1 MRSLWRIR
9 TGLLVGLTVLV
20 GAYLPSS
27 VAYASPFGQGVFSA
41 DVPFGSIT
49 SLAINLGGNVSLG
62 LVPDSGNLR
71 GTGSHTIV
79 VTSTDVVG
87 YQLFVRSTT
96 TTNLENGSNTIAA
109 SGNSSPAPLGVGSW
123 GFNTDSSTNFVGMT
137 TTPYLIKDTTGPSK
151 NGDNTTV
158 TYSAYTSA
166 SQPAGTYST
175 SVTYT
180 AVAENQ

>member
-1 MRSLWRIR
+1 MRVLQRLR
-9 TGLLVGLTVLV
+9 VAVLV
-20 GAYLPSS
+20 TILIACSFAPS
-27 VAYASPFGQGVFSA
+27 AYASPFGQGVFGA

-49 SLAINLGGNVSLG
+49 SLSINLGGNVSLS
-62 LVPDSGNLR
+62 LAPDSGNLR
-71 GTGSHTIV
+71 GVGSHTIT

-87 YQLFVRSTT
+87 YQLFVRATSSTDLT
-96 TTNLENGSNTIAA
+96 SGSSTIAA
-109 SGNSSPAPLGVGSW
+109 SANSTPNALALGSW
-123 GFNTDSSTNFVGMT
+123 GFNADASTNFVGMT

-158 TYSAYTSA
+158 TYSAYATN
-166 SQPAGTYST
+166 SQPAGTYTT

>member
-1 MRSLWRIR
+1 MRVLRR
-9 TGLLVGLTVLV
+9 LRALVLAVTVAV
-20 GAYLPSS
+20 CS
-27 VAYASPFGQGVFSA
+27 VAPTAYASPFGQGLFGE

-49 SLAINLGGNVSLG
+49 SLSINLGGDVSLN

-71 GTGSHTIV
+71 GTGSHTIT

-87 YQLFVRSTT
+87 YQLFVRSSTST
-96 TTNLENGSNTIAA
+96 DLASGSSTIAA
-109 SGNSSPAPLGVGSW
+109 SANSSPAPLALGSW
-123 GFNTDSSTNFVGMT
+123 GFNTDASSDFVGMT

-151 NGDNTTV
+151 NGDDTTV
-158 TYSAYTSA
+158 TYSAYTTS
-166 SQPAGTYST
+166 SQDAGTYTT